1 MNKKWKKKRTQ
12 FFYWK
17 IMITKVYLYDQVLM
31 ESMMDLLIVLI
42 LLRKEEKLWHIILLS
57 DYIAQDHAVTTSKW
71 MTNQMMPVFRTS
83 NKKTNQEAEKQ

>member
-12 FFYWK
+12 FFCWK
-17 IMITKVYLYDQVLM
+17 IMITKVYVYGQVLM
-31 ESMMDLLIVLI
+31 ESMDLLIVIVLF
-42 LLRKEEKLWHIILLS
+42 RKEEKWWHIILLS

-83 NKKTNQEAEKQ
+83 KKKINQEAEKQ

>member
-31 ESMMDLLIVLI
+31 ESMDLLIVII
-42 LLRKEEKLWHIILLS
+42 LLRKEEKLWHIILFS
-57 DYIAQDHAVTTSKW
+57 DYIAQDHAVTISKW

-83 NKKTNQEAEKQ
+83 NKKTNQEAEKH